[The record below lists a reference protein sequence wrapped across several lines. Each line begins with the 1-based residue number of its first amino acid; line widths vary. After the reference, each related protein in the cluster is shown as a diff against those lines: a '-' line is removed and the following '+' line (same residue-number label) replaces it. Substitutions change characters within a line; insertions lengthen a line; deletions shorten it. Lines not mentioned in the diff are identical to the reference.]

1 MLNLPFAIG
10 ADYEIWEYQL
20 EIKEHKL
27 KNYDSYNYL
36 GEIDFY
42 SKQTDNIELIFNYDI
57 LELVI
62 LTYEKLKKE
71 DLENLK
77 DFIISKLGES
87 KPLTYKSSTIE
98 IYTLDG
104 ELELWLIP
112 NPSDYTLEI
121 GYGNCKILK
130 ELYLKNVTLL

>member
-1 MLNLPFAIG
+1 MNIILPFAIG

-20 EIKEHKL
+20 EIKEDKL
-27 KNYDSYNYL
+27 KNYESYIYL
-36 GEIDFY
+36 GKIDFY

-77 DFIISKLGES
+77 DLIISKFGES

-104 ELELWLIP
+104 ELELWFIP

-121 GYGNCKILK
+121 GYGNSKILK
-130 ELYLKNVTLL
+130 ELYL

>member
-1 MLNLPFAIG
+1 MNINLPFAIG

-20 EIKEHKL
+20 EIKEVKL
-27 KNYDSYNYL
+27 KNYDSYIYFGN
-36 GEIDFY
+36 IDFY
-42 SKQTDNIELIFNYDI
+42 STQTDNIELIFNYDI

-71 DLENLK
+71 DLETFK
-77 DFIISKLGES
+77 DLIISKLGES

-104 ELELWLIP
+104 ELELWFIH
-112 NPSDYTLEI
+112 NPSEYTLEI
-121 GYGNCKILK
+121 RYGNKK
-130 ELYLKNVTLL
+130 LLREIPL